1 MHLRGR
7 LCGLRPPPLA
17 SVAAV
22 AAAAVTRAPGV
33 PGRRDHLFGHM
44 RSVSA
49 FLWRH
54 ILRVERHLR
63 GRWGRLLRCLV
74 QARYRL
80 HGLRPSQHVQAAAS
94 ASATTVPAAPAAEA
108 AVTAGRPL

>member
-1 MHLRGR
+1 
-7 LCGLRPPPLA
+7 
-17 SVAAV
+17 
-22 AAAAVTRAPGV
+22 
-33 PGRRDHLFGHM
+33 M

-49 FLWRH
+49 FLGGRH

>member
-7 LCGLRPPPLA
+7 LRRLRPPPLA
-17 SVAAV
+17 SVAAI
-22 AAAAVTRAPGV
+22 AAAAATRAPGV
-33 PGRRDHLFGHM
+33 PGRRHHLFGHM

-54 ILRVERHLR
+54 ILRVERHVR

-80 HGLRPSQHVQAAAS
+80 HGLRPSQHVQAAAA
-94 ASATTVPAAPAAEA
+94 ASATTVPAAPATEA